1 MKICVF
7 MSDNR
12 PLVDVFDRADYN
24 SLAACI
30 NYEYCKMHSY
40 DFFYYRPYL
49 KDPGVISLYNCIDP
63 NTGEERH
70 AAWSKLLS
78 TIKVLEREYDYVVYI
93 DSDCI
98 FRNFNISMESFI
110 EPHADKDMI
119 FLNNKPWGD
128 NLPCSGFYIC
138 KVGDSAKESMK
149 RWYGANWPAKNKK
162 HPWEQDALW
171 NMYKSMNIAIVDIWM
186 FKEESGQML
195 RHIGS
200 HEGFNRTPYFKNV
213 IRANS
218 IKYTENI
225 KYITVVDYDTAGDLS

>member
-1 MKICVF
+1 
-7 MSDNR
+7 
-12 PLVDVFDRADYN
+12 
-24 SLAACI
+24 
-30 NYEYCKMHSY
+30 
-40 DFFYYRPYL
+40 
-49 KDPGVISLYNCIDP
+49 
-63 NTGEERH
+63 
-70 AAWSKLLS
+70 
-78 TIKVLEREYDYVVYI
+78 
-93 DSDCI
+93 
-98 FRNFNISMESFI
+98 MESFI

-149 RWYGANWPAKNKK
+149 RWYGANFPAKNKK